1 MINTRYRIKN
11 VLGFTPHHLFRTKPL
26 NGLLE
31 KDKSGGG
38 FTLIE
43 LLTIVAVLII
53 LTLVAVLSLRSFQKE
68 SDLTNTTE
76 EIINILR
83 FAQNKTLASE
93 GASQWGV
100 YFSTST
106 TPHQYTLFKGES
118 YALRDTSADETYKL
132 PEQIEIYGV
141 DLAEEGQ
148 EVIFNRVVGTTNQS
162 GAVFLRL
169 KTDISK
175 TRQVVI
181 KSSGK
186 ITSAQE
192 TAPGDEDR
200 IKDSRHVHFDYSRQI
215 PISTETLKLIFTYNA
230 SSITQN
236 VVIANNLRNGQIY
249 WEGGVNVD
257 GEIQQIKIHTHA
269 LNHLELNTQFCVH
282 RDRRYN
288 TKALKIEIDG
298 DGSGYLIQYTADGQT
313 AQGTSIYVSSPI
325 WQ

>member
-1 MINTRYRIKN
+1 MINARYRIKN
-11 VLGFTPHHLFRTKPL
+11 VLGFPPHHLFRTKLL

-43 LLTIVAVLII
+43 LLIIVAVLII
-53 LTLVAVLSLRSFQKE
+53 LTLVAVPSLRSFQKE

-106 TPHQYTLFKGES
+106 IPHQYTLFKGES
-118 YALRDTSADETYKL
+118 YALRDDSADETYKL

-141 DLAEEGQ
+141 DLAGEER
-148 EVIFNRVVGTTNQS
+148 EVIFNRIVGTTDQS
-162 GAVFLRL
+162 GAVSLWL
-169 KTDISK
+169 KTDTSK
-175 TRQVVI
+175 NRQIVVE
-181 KSSGK
+181 SSGK
-186 ITSAQE
+186 ITFAQE
-192 TAPGDEDR
+192 TAPSDENR
-200 IKDSRHVHFDYSRQI
+200 IKDSRHVHFNYSRQI
-215 PISTETLKLIFTYNA
+215 STSTETLKLIFTYNA

-236 VVIANNLRNGQIY
+236 IVIANNLKAGQIY
-249 WEGGVNVD
+249 WEGEVNVD

-269 LNHLELNTQFCVH
+269 LNHPELNTQFCVH
-282 RDRRYN
+282 RNRRYN

-298 DGSGYLIQYTADGQT
+298 DGSDYLIQYTADGQT
-313 AQGTSIYVSSPI
+313 TQGTSIHVSPPS